1 MIDSIFTKIINGE
14 LPCYKV
20 YEDDLTLA
28 FLDIHPVQPG
38 HILVIPKQQIE
49 FVWDLPDDLY
59 QAVMSTSKKMAIK
72 MRSTLPQ
79 KYVHERIVGLDVPHA
94 HVQLIPFDIVADLMV
109 QQDMNSPIDH
119 DKLSK
124 VHKILT
130 LQPSDSRTTAIAH
143 T

>member
-14 LPCYKV
+14 LPCYKI

-38 HILVIPKQQIE
+38 HMLVIPKQQIE

-79 KYVHERIVGLDVPHA
+79 LYVHERIVGLDVPHA
-94 HVQLIPFDIVADLMV
+94 HVQLIPFDTVADLM
-109 QQDMNSPIDH
+109 
-119 DKLSK
+119 
-124 VHKILT
+124 
-130 LQPSDSRTTAIAH
+130 
-143 T
+143 